1 MQFTN
6 RLLLKKPDLDDAYN
20 VNDFNENYQ
29 KISEAFAG
37 VPDKVEGIK
46 TIDEYVEYR
55 KKEASEMKR
64 GDTVSIDNVIYILLG
79 DDPLNASNWKPYGS
93 EAFILMRDGQYVPI
107 SERIKQ
113 SIYLQVGNK
122 RRVIVRVFKEFF
134 KNLFVTSAPTQVVE
148 GIAYSIIKDKVTV
161 AGVATNDSE
170 LSLGSMTMK
179 AGDTY
184 DVKGCA
190 TGGSSSTYMLELR
203 DSSNNVLATDYGEGT
218 TYTAT
223 GDMLVNLF
231 IKVANGYTASALIF
245 DPRIQVV
252 DGSALGNE
260 FTLFVHETDKFT
272 DKLPDENL
280 YQFTCR
286 NMAIVDPSD
295 TSARTRGK
303 LYFSGKNTE
312 D

>member
-37 VPDKVEGIK
+37 VPEETTGFK
-46 TIDEYVEYR
+46 TIDDFIGSGAAID
-55 KKEASEMKR
+55 KKR
-64 GDTVSIDNVIYILLG
+64 GDTVSIDNVVYILLG
-79 DDPLNASNWKPYGS
+79 DNNPNKAANWKPYGS
-93 EAFILMRDGQYVPI
+93 EAFILMRDGKYVPI

-122 RRVIVRVFKEFF
+122 RRVIVRVFKESF

-148 GIAYSIIKDKVTV
+148 GIAYSIIKGKVTV

-203 DSSNNVLATDYGEGT
+203 
-218 TYTAT
+218 
-223 GDMLVNLF
+223 
-231 IKVANGYTASALIF
+231 
-245 DPRIQVV
+245 
-252 DGSALGNE
+252 
-260 FTLFVHETDKFT
+260 
-272 DKLPDENL
+272 
-280 YQFTCR
+280 C
-286 NMAIVDPSD
+286 
-295 TSARTRGK
+295 
-303 LYFSGKNTE
+303 
-312 D
+312 

>member
-37 VPDKVEGIK
+37 VPEETTGFK
-46 TIDEYVEYR
+46 TIDDFIGSGAAID
-55 KKEASEMKR
+55 KKR
-64 GDTVSIDNVIYILLG
+64 GDTVSIDNVVYILLG
-79 DDPLNASNWKPYGS
+79 DNNPNKAANWKQYGS
-93 EAFILMRDGQYVPI
+93 EAFILMRDGKYVPI

-148 GIAYSIIKDKVTV
+148 GIAYSIIKGKVTV

-223 GDMLVNLF
+223 DDMLVNLL
-231 IKVANGYTASALIF
+231 INVANGKVRY
-245 DPRIQVV
+245 
-252 DGSALGNE
+252 
-260 FTLFVHETDKFT
+260 
-272 DKLPDENL
+272 
-280 YQFTCR
+280 
-286 NMAIVDPSD
+286 
-295 TSARTRGK
+295 
-303 LYFSGKNTE
+303 
-312 D
+312 

>member
-6 RLLLKKPDLDDAYN
+6 RLGLKKPDLDDAYN

-37 VPDKVEGIK
+37 VPEETSGFK
-46 TIDEYVEYR
+46 TIDDFIGSGAAID
-55 KKEASEMKR
+55 KKR

-79 DDPLNASNWKPYGS
+79 DNNPNKAANWKPYGS
-93 EAFILMRDGQYVPI
+93 EAFILMREGKFVPI
-107 SERIKQ
+107 SERIQQ

-134 KNLFVTSAPTQVVE
+134 KNLFVISSPTQVVE
-148 GIAYSIIKDKVTV
+148 GIAYSIIKGKVTV

-223 GDMLVNLF
+223 GDMLVYLF

-286 NMAIVDPSD
+286 NMAIINPSD

-303 LYFSGKNTE
+303 LYFAGRNTE